1 MAWRRSN
8 SKMNK
13 ILVSSVS
20 MTGSYVCSTVTKLK
34 LSGPTSNIAFM
45 RHISQAISHASLS
58 SSSLSSVPVKT
69 RHENRMKSRRPP
81 HESTQQVLDDTRV
94 GIYELPSDE
103 QSWDLLNIYFS
114 KTGQLL
120 PFIHEPSFRET
131 YLQMKSNN
139 FNNVR
144 RTWLGLLNIIFAI
157 AMSLSNNG
165 DIPAQQRIERSDIFF
180 QRANALCDQDSRR
193 NTSLEMG

>member
-1 MAWRRSN
+1 
-8 SKMNK
+8 
-13 ILVSSVS
+13 
-20 MTGSYVCSTVTKLK
+20 
-34 LSGPTSNIAFM
+34 M
-45 RHISQAISHASLS
+45 RHISQAISQVSHS
-58 SSSLSSVPVKT
+58 STSLSSVPVKT
-69 RHENRMKSRRPP
+69 RHENRMKSRPP
-81 HESTQQVLDDTRV
+81 AHESTQRVLDDTRV
-94 GIYELPSDE
+94 GSYELPSDE
-103 QSWDLLNIYFS
+103 QSWDLLDIYFS

-157 AMSLSNNG
+157 AMSLCNDG

-193 NTSLEMG
+193 NTSLEMGKYIYITSYEDISPVIHTLRIATL